1 MPVSKREGGW
11 QTLKRTGVEEF
22 FRRLGPYYEIVV
34 FTQQTP
40 FVRLRAHALLH
51 SGAPDAH
58 ADAITVNG

>member
-1 MPVSKREGGW
+1 VTQREGGW

-40 FVRLRAHALLH
+40 FVRPQAQALRRAGPAC
-51 SGAPDAH
+51 
-58 ADAITVNG
+58 